1 MAAQQPSALQILL
14 HDHAAPAPSGSTVS
28 VDDWPE
34 HSLRSSIEST
44 SATDAPWPY
53 YQHQHHL
60 GEVPPAMRQP
70 VGADAGA
77 LHEEFL
83 RFCRDS
89 GIEDIAKHSG
99 LVRNGEISDVKAYS
113 SAPALVPTALLPAE
127 HGEDDSSFLA
137 PSPDNNSMKC
147 GDSISPTGSQSSGS
161 GVHSP
166 AIGSRKKRRSQN
178 RGSKN
183 KGLRHFSLKV
193 CEKVQSKGVTTY
205 NEVADELVAELQ
217 KMAAEGQAEG
227 MGNNKNIRRRV
238 YDALNVLMAMGI
250 ITKEKKEIRWV
261 GLPTS
266 SRQDLHKIEAD
277 QEGRLERIRRKK
289 EHLEELI
296 SQQRSYASLLSRNA
310 KFDPLSMDP
319 NSKIHLPFILVNT
332 RNNTEIECEMAED
345 HSDYFFNFS
354 APFEIHDDTEV
365 LKRAGMD
372 QASSS

>member
-28 VDDWPE
+28 VGDWSE
-34 HSLRSSIEST
+34 HSLRSSIESM
-44 SATDAPWPY
+44 SATEAPWPY
-53 YQHQHHL
+53 YQHQHQL
-60 GEVPPAMRQP
+60 GEVPPAMRQAA
-70 VGADAGA
+70 GADAGA

-89 GIEDIAKHSG
+89 GIEGIAKHSG
-99 LVRNGEISDVKAYS
+99 LVRNGVISDVKDYS

-137 PSPDNNSMKC
+137 PTLDNGMKR
-147 GDSISPTGSQSSGS
+147 GDSISPVGSQSSGS
-161 GVHSP
+161 AVHSP
-166 AIGSRKKRRSQN
+166 VIGSRKKRRTQN

-261 GLPTS
+261 GLPTN
-266 SRQDLHKIEAD
+266 SRQDLHKIEVD
-277 QEGRLERIRRKK
+277 QEVRLERIRRKK
-289 EHLEELI
+289 EHLEELM
-296 SQQRSYASLLSRNA
+296 SQQRSYANLLSRNA
-310 KFDPLSMDP
+310 QMDPISMDP

-345 HSDYFFNFS
+345 HSEYFFNFS